1 MIVVDTTVWI
11 DFFRGRETR
20 QTTLLK
26 TLLGRGLIVVGD
38 VVLLE
43 ILQGVRNDAEAERVE
58 RTLRSHRIDP
68 MLSPDTAPRIAAN
81 DRALRSLGV
90 TVRKTIDLII
100 GTHCIDGAHVLLHA
114 DRDFDPME
122 RYLGLRVLR

>member
-11 DFFRGRETR
+11 DLFRGRETR
-20 QTTLLK
+20 QTTLLE

-38 VVLLE
+38 AVLLE

>member
-68 MLSPDTAPRIAAN
+68 MLSPW
-81 DRALRSLGV
+81 
-90 TVRKTIDLII
+90 LIWS
-100 GTHCIDGAHVLLHA
+100 
-114 DRDFDPME
+114 
-122 RYLGLRVLR
+122 